1 MDHRRLRPSTSK
13 CEHKRDLDGQMQG
26 TIAQIVALTTHGN
39 AILQGAPNACSLD
52 FQALNS
58 TFKFCESIQFSDRTS
73 GLLKRKE
80 SVYAS
85 HTHDWLERLKKERV
99 YALRMSYGP
108 SKGMNV
114 ADRMLVGFVG
124 GGGKWLIET
133 VGPEHSHLWESR
145 WLVGNRDR
153 ADKKIWRVTYIRIAA
168 TNASYRE
175 NSENL
180 ERLKDEMRENLQEM
194 AEFSRSQNLDWFTKA
209 FESGLS
215 RLGSTRPFEGLYH
228 TDIAPV
234 DFLPLSA
241 DQLLGSAEAAW
252 VFGGMG
258 SWNDQAF
265 DGQTKKRYEQLS
277 ENLYNLLNRVIVAA
291 ANSGSRPKA
300 TVSS

>member
-1 MDHRRLRPSTSK
+1 
-13 CEHKRDLDGQMQG
+13 MQG
-26 TIAQIVALTTHGN
+26 TIAQIVALTAHGN
-39 AILQGAPNACSLD
+39 SILQGAPNARSLE
-52 FQALNS
+52 FQTLNS
-58 TFKFCESIQFSDRTS
+58 TFKFCESVQFSDRTS

-80 SVYAS
+80 SVYATD
-85 HTHDWLERLKKERV
+85 THNWLERLRKEGV

-108 SKGMNV
+108 SKRMKI

-133 VGPEHSHLWESR
+133 LGPEHSHFWESR

-153 ADKKIWRVTYIRIAA
+153 ADKKIWRVTYIRIA
-168 TNASYRE
+168 TSRPSCPE
-175 NSENL
+175 DFEHL
-180 ERLKDEMRENLQEM
+180 EGLKDEMRGNLREM

-215 RLGSTRPFEGLYH
+215 RLESSRPFEGLYH

-258 SWNDQAF
+258 SWNDQCF
-265 DGQTKKRYEQLS
+265 EGQTKERYEHLS
-277 ENLYNLLNRVIVAA
+277 ENLYKLLNRVIVAA
-291 ANSGSRPKA
+291 ANSGSRPRA
-300 TVSS
+300 SASS

>member
-1 MDHRRLRPSTSK
+1 
-13 CEHKRDLDGQMQG
+13 MQG

-39 AILQGAPNACSLD
+39 SILQGAPNARRLE
-52 FQALNS
+52 FQTLNS
-58 TFKFCESIQFSDRTS
+58 TFKFCESVQFSDRTG

-80 SVYAS
+80 SVYATD
-85 HTHDWLERLKKERV
+85 THNWLDRLRKEGV

-108 SKGMNV
+108 SKWNKI

-133 VGPEHSHLWESR
+133 VGPERSDFWESR
-145 WLVGNRDR
+145 WLVGNRDS
-153 ADKKIWRVTYIRIAA
+153 ADKKIWRVTYVRIA
-168 TNASYRE
+168 TSKPSHRDD
-175 NSENL
+175 SENL
-180 ERLKDEMRENLQEM
+180 ERLKQEMRENLREM

-215 RLGSTRPFEGLYH
+215 RLESSRPFEGLYH

-258 SWNDQAF
+258 SWNDQGFA
-265 DGQTKKRYEQLS
+265 GQDRYEHLS
-277 ENLYNLLNRVIVAA
+277 ENHKLLNRVIVAA
-291 ANSGSRPKA
+291 ANSGSRSRP
-300 TVSS
+300 